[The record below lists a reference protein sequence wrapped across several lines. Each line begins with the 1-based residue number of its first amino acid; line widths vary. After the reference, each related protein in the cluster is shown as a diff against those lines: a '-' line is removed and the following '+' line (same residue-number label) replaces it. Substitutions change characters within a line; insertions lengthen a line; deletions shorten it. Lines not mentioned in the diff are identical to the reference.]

1 MTQTALHNL
10 HSLKHQLEMEE
21 ISYVVTMS
29 NWLVTCVYPQDGWTA
44 LHLAAQGGKID
55 VIKLLIEAEAYVNM
69 QSKVYTY
76 TIIIL
81 YIYTL
86 YIHAL

>member
-1 MTQTALHNL
+1 
-10 HSLKHQLEMEE
+10 
-21 ISYVVTMS
+21 MS
-29 NWLVTCVYPQDGWTA
+29 NWLVTCVYQQDGWTA